1 MSIFNEDDIKKN
13 ADKITIDDG
22 IKKLVNHYDN
32 FLGLQHIKNGKM
44 YDMKGQEL
52 HNGDLIAGWNDL
64 YGHWTFYVIE
74 KICRSIIKAR
84 WYYKNTSG
92 EITLSSGIRN
102 LKPHYAL
109 KVDIDFIDDFVKGLE
124 L

>member
-22 IKKLVNHYDN
+22 VEKLINYYDN
-32 FLGLQHIKNGKM
+32 FNGLNHIKNDKM

-52 HNGDLIAGWNDL
+52 SKGDLVVVWNGL

-92 EITLSSGIRN
+92 EIAISSGRSN
-102 LKPHYAL
+102 LKPHCVL
-109 KVDIDFIDDFVKGLE
+109 KIDIDFIDDFVKGLE